1 MNIKL
6 QINEHEFVNI
16 TKSNNFGYT
25 IQHSYPTVNPKTK
38 QPSVGSKVY
47 FYADLH
53 QVTDKL
59 VWLGLEGG
67 TLDEVVNSMV
77 SLSERLTEALEQ
89 NLEKLQ

>member
-1 MNIKL
+1 M
-6 QINEHEFVNI
+6 
-16 TKSNNFGYT
+16 
-25 IQHSYPTVNPKTK
+25 
-38 QPSVGSKVY
+38 Y

>member
-16 TKSNNFGYT
+16 TKSNNYGFNLEH
-25 IQHSYPTVNPKTK
+25 IYPTVNPKTK

-53 QVTDKL
+53 QVADKL
-59 VWLGLEGG
+59 IWLGLEGD
-67 TLDEVVNSMV
+67 TLGEVLCSVV
-77 SLSERLTEALEQ
+77 CLSERLAGALEQ
-89 NLEKLQ
+89 NLEKL